1 MNNNLETKAL
11 VSENTDISM
20 YDKVSYMLDVIDNC
34 LQYDPTQP
42 KSIDISDNA
51 KYVFHNTAYLLS
63 ETDNEELNKDLT
75 RRLLL
80 AISNLKKFQQDQTEK
95 HYFTTDGLIT
105 FLEKAIAQS
114 LVNVK

>member
-11 VSENTDISM
+11 ISENTDISM
-20 YDKVSYMLDVIDNC
+20 YDKVSYMLDLIDNC
-34 LQYDPTQP
+34 LQYDPTQAQL
-42 KSIDISDNA
+42 IDISDNA
-51 KYVFHNTAYLLS
+51 KYIFHNTAYLLS
-63 ETDNEELNKDLT
+63 KTDNEELNKDLT

-80 AISNLKKFQQDQTEK
+80 AISNLKQFQKSQTEK